1 MAKKVVFEDVKLKGY
16 DNLFAEENVVSVSGE
31 VKNIPIDE
39 LHEFKDH
46 PFKVRDD
53 AKMEELSESIKKNG
67 VLVPGIARVRPE
79 GGYEIIAGH
88 SRCHACRMA
97 GISQM
102 PMFVKEMSDDEATIV
117 MVDSNIQREDIFP
130 SEKAR
135 AYKMKYEAMKHQG
148 SKGNS
153 SLDVL
158 SENTGE
164 STKTIQRY
172 IWLSRLND
180 KLLNLVDKKK
190 LPFNVGVNLSFLNS
204 DEQNK
209 VEFNLIRGKD
219 QISLEQSELLKKY
232 SSKGTLNDELIDDIL
247 SDKGNTKK
255 LRKFTLKFDRLNE
268 YFDDNYTEKEIENI
282 IIKLLEDWK
291 SKEQQKE

>member
-1 MAKKVVFEDVKLKGY
+1 MAKKSVCIDTKVKGY
-16 DNLFAEENVVSVSGE
+16 TDLVAEENAASVSGE

-148 SKGNS
+148 AKGGNS
-153 SLDVL
+153 LEVM
-158 SENTGE
+158 SEKTGE
-164 STKTIQRY
+164 NTKTIQRY
-172 IWLSRLND
+172 IRLSILND

-190 LPFNVGVNLSFLNS
+190 LPFNVGVNLSFLNRG
-204 DEQNK
+204 EQNE
-209 VEFNLIRGKD
+209 VEFKLIRGKD
-219 QISLEQSELLKKY
+219 QISLEQSELLKKH

-247 SDKGNTKK
+247 SDKGIIKK
-255 LRKFTLKFDRLNE
+255 SRKFTLKSDRLNE
-268 YFDDNYTEKEIENI
+268 YFDDNYTDKEIENI

-291 SKEQQKE
+291 SKEQQK